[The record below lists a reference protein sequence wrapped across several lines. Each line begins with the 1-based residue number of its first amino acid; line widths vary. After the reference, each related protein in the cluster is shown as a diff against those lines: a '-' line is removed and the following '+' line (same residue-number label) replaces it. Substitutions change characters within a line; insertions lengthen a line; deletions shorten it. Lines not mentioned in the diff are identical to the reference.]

1 MTVGGEQNQ
10 AMKTLQALKLIKEKF
25 GVKTVLGVSNIS
37 FGLPNRQIVNSHF
50 LTMALS
56 FGLDLAIINPNIT
69 EMMQSFRVFNLISG
83 VDENGKDFIKHFG
96 VISNATEVIGT
107 EYSLQDC
114 IIKSLKAKAV
124 SVVQNMLK
132 NQNGLDI
139 IEKEVIPALDYIGDM
154 YEQGKLFLPQLISSA
169 DCAKAVCDTI
179 KLTLGGSSLDNG
191 AKIVLATVQGDVH
204 DIGKNIVKTV
214 LQNYGYNIIDLG
226 KDVQIEKVV
235 QTAKKENAKIVGLSA
250 LMTTTVK
257 NMEKTIKAL
266 RENID
271 GVIVFVGGAVL
282 NEEIA
287 LQIGAD
293 YYSKDPRQMVKILG
307 QLGL

>member
-1 MTVGGEQNQ
+1 M
-10 AMKTLQALKLIKEKF
+10 
-25 GVKTVLGVSNIS
+25 
-37 FGLPNRQIVNSHF
+37 
-50 LTMALS
+50 
-56 FGLDLAIINPNIT
+56 
-69 EMMQSFRVFNLISG
+69 
-83 VDENGKDFIKHFG
+83 
-96 VISNATEVIGT
+96 
-107 EYSLQDC
+107 
-114 IIKSLKAKAV
+114 
-124 SVVQNMLK
+124 
-132 NQNGLDI
+132 
-139 IEKEVIPALDYIGDM
+139 
-154 YEQGKLFLPQLISSA
+154 
-169 DCAKAVCDTI
+169 
-179 KLTLGGSSLDNG
+179 
-191 AKIVLATVQGDVH
+191 
-204 DIGKNIVKTV
+204 
-214 LQNYGYNIIDLG
+214 G

>member
-1 MTVGGEQNQ
+1 M
-10 AMKTLQALKLIKEKF
+10 
-25 GVKTVLGVSNIS
+25 
-37 FGLPNRQIVNSHF
+37 
-50 LTMALS
+50 
-56 FGLDLAIINPNIT
+56 
-69 EMMQSFRVFNLISG
+69 
-83 VDENGKDFIKHFG
+83 
-96 VISNATEVIGT
+96 
-107 EYSLQDC
+107 
-114 IIKSLKAKAV
+114 
-124 SVVQNMLK
+124 
-132 NQNGLDI
+132 
-139 IEKEVIPALDYIGDM
+139 
-154 YEQGKLFLPQLISSA
+154 
-169 DCAKAVCDTI
+169 
-179 KLTLGGSSLDNG
+179 DNG